1 MDQRTSYRTCS
12 YWLEDVPWK
21 LVPRPSLPGPIDVD
35 VAIVGAGFTGL
46 WTAYYLALADPHL
59 RIAVIEKEIAGFGAS
74 GRNGGWCSPAH
85 TGISHDFILKKDGRD
100 AARAVQ
106 LEMFATVDE
115 VGEVVA
121 REGIDCDYLKAGE
134 FWFAANDGQLGRVR
148 EQLERMRML
157 GFGDE
162 DSAWLDPGQVRAR
175 VRLSRCLGAWYTPRS
190 ASIQPARLARGL
202 AEVVER
208 LGVAIYERTPA
219 LTLERGA
226 VTTPAGRVTADVV
239 VQATEAF
246 TARFKG
252 RQRDIAPIYTF
263 VVATDRLPQTFWDEA
278 GWQGRET
285 FMDGR
290 RAIFYA
296 MRARDDRIV
305 MGGLHYPYHYGSGL
319 EERFERSEQAF
330 TALQR
335 MLLRTFP
342 ALRGVAITHR
352 WGGPV
357 GCPRDFFS
365 SVGFDRASGRAWAGG
380 YVGDGVATSN
390 LAGRTLRDLIA
401 GEDSDLARLAWV
413 NHRSPRWEPEPA
425 RWVESLLI
433 GKTMA
438 VSDANEDR
446 TGKPSRVG
454 AVADYFGI

>member
-1 MDQRTSYRTCS
+1 MNQQRSYRACS
-12 YWLEDVPWK
+12 YWLEDVPGE
-21 LVPRPSLPGPIDVD
+21 LVPRPSLQGPVAVD

-46 WTAYYLALADPHL
+46 WTAYYLARADPRL

-74 GRNGGWCSPAH
+74 GRNGGWCSPSH
-85 TGISHDFILKKDGRD
+85 TGISHDYILKRHGRD

-106 LEMFATVDE
+106 LAMFATVDE

-121 REGIDCDYLKAGE
+121 REGIDCDYVKAGE
-134 FWFAANDGQLGRVR
+134 LWFAANAGQLGRVR
-148 EQLERMRML
+148 EQFERMRRL
-157 GFGDE
+157 GVGDD
-162 DSAWLDPGQVRAR
+162 DSLWLAPDQVRAR
-175 VRLSRCLGAWYTPRS
+175 VRVSLCLGAWYTPRS

-202 AEVVER
+202 ADVVER

-219 LTLERGA
+219 LAVTRGA
-226 VTTPAGRVTADVV
+226 VTTPVGRVTADVV

-246 TARFKG
+246 TAGFEG

-263 VVATDRLPQTFWDEA
+263 VVATDRLPQAFWDEV
-278 GWQGRET
+278 GWRGRET

-296 MRARDDRIV
+296 MRTREDRIV

-319 EERFERSEQAF
+319 EERFEYSERAF
-330 TALQR
+330 GALQR

-342 ALRGVAITHR
+342 ALRGVTITHR

-357 GCPRDFFS
+357 GCPRDFVS
-365 SVGFDRASGRAWAGG
+365 SVGLERASGLAWAGG

-390 LAGRTLRDLIA
+390 LAGRTLRDLILR
-401 GEDSDLARLAWV
+401 EDTELVRLAWV
-413 NHRSPRWEPEPA
+413 DHRSPRWEPEPA
-425 RWVESLLI
+425 RWLESLLI

-438 VSDANEDR
+438 WSDANEDR
-446 TGKPSRVG
+446 SGKPSRVG
-454 AVADYFGI
+454 AVADFFGI